1 MGELRILCSLGDHK
15 IQWDLKNTESMAEA
29 ESTFNRM
36 VKKNWK
42 AYSVKRT
49 GGKNKLIT
57 EFDPALGS
65 IIMVPPIAGG

>member
-1 MGELRILCSLGDHK
+1 MGELRILCYKGDHK
-15 IQWDLKNTESMAEA
+15 IQWDGKKSDSISEA
-29 ESTFNRM
+29 ESTFNSLI
-36 VKKNWK
+36 KKKWK

-49 GGKNKLIT
+49 GGKNKQIT

>member
-1 MGELRILCSLGDHK
+1 MGELLILCSKGDHK
-15 IQWDLKNTESMAEA
+15 IQWDQKKSDSIAIAEA
-29 ESTFNRM
+29 NFNELS
-36 VKKNWK
+36 KKKWK

-49 GGKNKLIT
+49 GSKNKLIT